1 MDRSELKIKSITP
14 AELLGRLLNEVE
26 AKYAP
31 KTLYVSGSIE
41 IPLRGIR
48 VAVIGTRKPSNEGI
62 EETKKIVEALVR
74 KDIVIVSGLARGID
88 TVAHK
93 TAIDSG
99 GKTIAVLGTPLD
111 RFYPKENR
119 WLQELIMKEHLA
131 ISQFPIGSTI
141 RPKNFVIRNR
151 TMALISNAS
160 IIVEAGETSGVI
172 SQGWETIRLGRLLL
186 INEKMKNLAW
196 VQKMVEYGAI
206 LFSNVGDV
214 IELIEENCS
223 PLEVV
228 PVF

>member
-1 MDRSELKIKSITP
+1 MDGNELKIKSITP

-141 RPKNFVIRNR
+141 RPENFVIRNR